1 MISQW
6 IKFMQAC
13 PQLADRERMVRKS
26 GGKSR
31 VLISAVVGNGPI
43 SSILKGLT
51 MIQTVVDPISD
62 LA

>member
-1 MISQW
+1 
-6 IKFMQAC
+6 MQTC
-13 PQLADRERMVRKS
+13 PQLADSERMVKES

-31 VLISAVVGNGPI
+31 VLISAGGDNGPI

-51 MIQTVVDPISD
+51 MVQTVVDPISD